1 MTLIDV
7 INLYAICM
15 VKNYFA
21 HIRPLKQVL
30 DNGLTLEKMGKVIQ
44 VNQEHAWE
52 YIEGLFFLSPYA
64 IIDYDF

>member
-30 DNGLTLEKMGKVIQ
+30 NNGLTLKKMGKVIQ
-44 VNQEHAWE
+44 VNQEHA
-52 YIEGLFFLSPYA
+52 
-64 IIDYDF
+64 